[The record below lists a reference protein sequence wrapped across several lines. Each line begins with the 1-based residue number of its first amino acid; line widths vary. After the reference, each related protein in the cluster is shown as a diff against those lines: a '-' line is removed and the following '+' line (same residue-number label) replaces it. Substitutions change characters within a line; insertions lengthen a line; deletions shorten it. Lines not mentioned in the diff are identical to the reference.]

1 MHPWVSIA
9 ITCCQRG
16 CQETR
21 TASPP
26 YREWFGTCACRNNQ
40 TTLRFIMGKNLR
52 TNTNIIWTNIH
63 HMFLHHMC
71 VSYHVSISLHSCFLP
86 ELLTTCLEVPKYRW
100 MLGGYRVILPVNH
113 EKYWK
118 LSTKYSQNP
127 SLAICTPNIYSAWNL
142 SCQVLNVLRGFFG
155 THGGFGPRLRKH
167 QMGACEVTKKTEFLS
182 CTCEA

>member
-40 TTLRFIMGKNLR
+40 TTLRFIMEKNLR

-100 MLGGYRVILPVNH
+100 MLGDIGSSCRLTTKSIENYR
-113 EKYWK
+113 
-118 LSTKYSQNP
+118 
-127 SLAICTPNIYSAWNL
+127 PNIL
-142 SCQVLNVLRGFFG
+142 K
-155 THGGFGPRLRKH
+155 THHWRFVPQTFILLEIYHAK
-167 QMGACEVTKKTEFLS
+167 CSTS
-182 CTCEA
+182 